1 MGLLVLTDVKKYEEC
16 ISKRVLLVLAELLWN
31 DKNQLS
37 MSYRK
42 LPNSE
47 EYRLMG
53 LDEAINL

>member
-1 MGLLVLTDVKKYEEC
+1 MGLLVLTDVKKYEDC
-16 ISKRVLLVLAELLWN
+16 VSKKVLLVLAELLWK

-47 EYRLMG
+47 G
-53 LDEAINL
+53 